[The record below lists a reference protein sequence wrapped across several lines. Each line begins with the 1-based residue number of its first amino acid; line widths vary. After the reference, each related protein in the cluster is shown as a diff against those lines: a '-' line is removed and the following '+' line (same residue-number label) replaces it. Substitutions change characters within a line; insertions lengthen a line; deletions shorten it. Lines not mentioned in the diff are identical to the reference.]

1 MVIDLHGK
9 YPRFSLSPD
18 KSQYDRKSGRG
29 ETGNLNRLDYL
40 SQGAVLVAPS
50 GYRKSWNVTDR
61 SEGSKADDVGFILEL
76 ISKVL
81 KEEPAADEDNVNL
94 IGTSNGA
101 GLIYRMIIG
110 THADRPFRRWKT
122 SNLESEL
129 LV

>member
-1 MVIDLHGK
+1 MVNIQDFHSAWTNHNMIGNH
-9 YPRFSLSPD
+9 
-18 KSQYDRKSGRG
+18 SGRG

-76 ISKVL
+76 ISQVL

-122 SNLESEL
+122 SNLDFL
-129 LV
+129 

>member
-1 MVIDLHGK
+1 MVNIQDFHPARTNHNMIGNH
-9 YPRFSLSPD
+9 
-18 KSQYDRKSGRG
+18 SGRG

-61 SEGSKADDVGFILEL
+61 SEGSKADDIGFILEL

-122 SNLESEL
+122 SNLDFL
-129 LV
+129 